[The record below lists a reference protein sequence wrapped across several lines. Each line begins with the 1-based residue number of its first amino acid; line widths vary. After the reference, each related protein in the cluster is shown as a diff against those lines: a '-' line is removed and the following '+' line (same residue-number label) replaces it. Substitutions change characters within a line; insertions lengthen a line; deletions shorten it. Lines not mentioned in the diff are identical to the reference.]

1 MYRNLLVATV
11 SLLLGL
17 TYPMAT
23 VSAMD
28 SSSGSTWA
36 PPKPADDGKKK
47 TKKKKTKKDKEK
59 DKQGAL
65 DIGAAY
71 ALASSDVADGNY
83 SRALPSLRRI
93 VAAQPGHADAW
104 NLIGFASRKIGELD
118 VSWKAYQTALS
129 IAPDHRGAHEYLG
142 EWYLQ
147 KDDLAGALGQY
158 RRLAGVCGGPCVE
171 KSALERAIVAYSVA
185 ALDHETVKAV
195 QARLAAAGF
204 FEGPVDGRFTAT
216 SASALKAF
224 QLARGIDEVGLF
236 EKTRHALQI

>member
-1 MYRNLLVATV
+1 MYRNLFVATV

-17 TYPMAT
+17 TYPMAAI
-23 VSAMD
+23 SAMD
-28 SSSGSTWA
+28 SDSGSTWA

-47 TKKKKTKKDKEK
+47 TKKKTTKDKEK

-65 DIGAAY
+65 DIGATY
-71 ALASSDVADGNY
+71 ALAASDVAEGNY
-83 SRALPSLRRI
+83 SRALPRLRRI

-104 NLIGFASRKIGELD
+104 NLIGFSSRKIGELD

-147 KDDLAGALGQY
+147 KNDLAGALGQY

-185 ALDHETVKAV
+185 ELDHDAVRAV

-216 SASALKAF
+216 SVSALKAF